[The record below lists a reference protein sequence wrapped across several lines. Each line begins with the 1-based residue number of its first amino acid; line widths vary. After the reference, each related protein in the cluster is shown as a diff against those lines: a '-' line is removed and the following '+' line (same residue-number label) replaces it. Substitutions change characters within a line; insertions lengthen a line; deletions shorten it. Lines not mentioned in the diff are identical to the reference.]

1 MIRTF
6 QIQRS
11 TLFWILFSA
20 VLGLVGVAYG
30 FSLRPEILPVEASP
44 HALSAAT
51 APQDGV
57 NRAEERARV
66 NKAYGK
72 LPLSFEENRGQ
83 ADSRVQFLSHGQGY
97 RVFVTT
103 TETILVLRQ
112 PPTLTSSLVENSA
125 AAYTGHADGAGE
137 MPPTVLTVR
146 LIGGNSEAPSEG
158 LEELPGK
165 VNYFIGNNPERWQKD
180 VRTYRKVVSSN
191 VYPGIDMVHRGYQ
204 RQLEYD
210 FVVAPGADPDDIRL
224 SFSGMQKMH
233 LDTGGD
239 LVLTTPAGEIRQH
252 KPYIYQEKAGVKQAV
267 AGGYVLKDRNEI
279 AFAVGSYD
287 ASLPLVLDPVL
298 AYSTYLGGNVNDEGR
313 GLAVDAAGNA
323 YIAGV
328 TASPSTFPRV
338 GGIPTV
344 NGGLDAFVS
353 KLNAVGDTLIYSTF
367 IGDEA
372 SESANAIAV
381 DDSGHAH
388 VTGFTRSP
396 NFPTTSGGY
405 RRVINAGNFSAF
417 VTRLN
422 ANGNALVYSTFLGGN
437 TTSPPGGF
445 VRQEGLGIAVDSTG
459 HSYVAGW
466 TTTADFPQLNAYQAS
481 NAGQIDAFL
490 TKLNTNAAGAASLI
504 YSTYLGGGGTDHG
517 IGIAVDSLGHAYVTG
532 RTDSGDGTAPFPTF
546 NAVQGTLAGGVDA
559 FVAKVDTMVSGVG
572 SLVYSTYL
580 GGGLTENP
588 NLPWPGGIA
597 VDSTG
602 HVYVTGS
609 TNSWSSSAIPFP
621 TTPDAYQATTVGVG
635 DLDAFL
641 TKLNPAGTGI
651 VYSTFFGGTGNDVGR
666 GVAVDSTGHAYLT
679 GEAGSNDFPNRN
691 AVQPVFGGGPVDAF
705 VAKIDTD
712 APGDASLLY
721 STFLGGSDAE
731 LGFGIALDSGG
742 NAYVTGKTNSAG
754 IATDGAY
761 QTSLGGAPGGALY
774 DAFVAKIEE
783 TPVVGLVSL
792 TLNPTSVT
800 GSKPSKAT
808 VALSNPAPAGGI
820 VVTLTSSDTNV
831 ATVPA
836 TTTIAAGQTS
846 RVVTVTTKAVAT
858 TTTVDISA
866 TYDGVTRTRT
876 LTVVAPALKSLAL
889 SPATFPGGCGASV
902 GKVTLSGK
910 APTGGLV
917 VSLTDTNPA
926 AVVPASVT
934 VPGGAVSA
942 TFTITAPAVSS
953 KQAGTVKATLD
964 GISKSKALTVRP
976 IGVLFLDLSP
986 NPVVGPNPVTGTV
999 TLECSAAPG
1008 AIGVT
1013 LSSSNAAVAAPD
1025 VNSLTIPFGS
1035 TTGSFTVTTA
1045 DVSAV
1050 SSAVIRATAG
1060 GVLKSRTLTV
1070 NP

>member
-1 MIRTF
+1 
-6 QIQRS
+6 
-11 TLFWILFSA
+11 
-20 VLGLVGVAYG
+20 
-30 FSLRPEILPVEASP
+30 
-44 HALSAAT
+44 
-51 APQDGV
+51 
-57 NRAEERARV
+57 
-66 NKAYGK
+66 
-72 LPLSFEENRGQ
+72 
-83 ADSRVQFLSHGQGY
+83 
-97 RVFVTT
+97 
-103 TETILVLRQ
+103 
-112 PPTLTSSLVENSA
+112 
-125 AAYTGHADGAGE
+125 
-137 MPPTVLTVR
+137 
-146 LIGGNSEAPSEG
+146 

-165 VNYFIGNNPERWQKD
+165 VNYFIGNNPERWRKD
-180 VRTYRKVVSSN
+180 LRTYRKVVSSN
-191 VYPGIDMVHRGYQ
+191 VYPGIDMVHRGNQ

-210 FVVAPGADPDDIRL
+210 FVVAPGADPGDIRL

-233 LDTGGD
+233 LDGGGD
-239 LVLTTPAGEIRQH
+239 LVLTTPAGEVRQH
-252 KPYIYQEKAGVKQAV
+252 KPYLYQEKAGVKQAV
-267 AGGYVLKDRNEI
+267 AGGYVLKGSNEI

-313 GLAVDAAGNA
+313 GIAVDAAGNA

-328 TASPSTFPRV
+328 TASPSTFPKV
-338 GGIPTV
+338 GGIPMV

-353 KLNAVGDTLIYSTF
+353 KLNAIGDTLIYSTF
-367 IGDEA
+367 LGDEA
-372 SESANAIAV
+372 SESADGIAV
-381 DDSGHAH
+381 DDSGHAY
-388 VTGFTRSP
+388 VTGYTRSP

-405 RRVINAGNFSAF
+405 RRVINAGNYSAF

-437 TTSPPGGF
+437 TTSPPGG
-445 VRQEGLGIAVDSTG
+445 VVQQEGLGIAVDSTG
-459 HSYVAGW
+459 HAYVTGW
-466 TTTADFPQLNAYQAS
+466 TTTVDFPLLNGYQGS
-481 NAGQIDAFL
+481 NSGQIDAFV
-490 TKLNTNAAGAASLI
+490 TKLNTSAAGPASLV
-504 YSTYLGGGGTDHG
+504 YSTYLGGGGIDHG
-517 IGIAVDSLGHAYVTG
+517 TGIAVDSLGHAYVTG
-532 RTDSGDGTAPFPTF
+532 RTDSGGTAPFPTF

-559 FVAKVDTMVSGVG
+559 FVAKVDTMVSGVS

-597 VDSTG
+597 VDSMG

-609 TNSWSSSAIPFP
+609 TNSWSSSATPFP

-641 TKLNPAGTGI
+641 TKLNPAGTAI

-679 GEAGSNDFPNRN
+679 GEAGSTDFPSRN
-691 AVQPVFGGGPVDAF
+691 AVQPVFGGGTTDAF
-705 VAKIDTD
+705 VAKLDTD
-712 APGDASLLY
+712 ASGDASLIS
-721 STFLGGSDAE
+721 STFLGSNHAE
-731 LGFGIALDSGG
+731 LGFGIALDSSG
-742 NAYVTGKTNSAG
+742 NAYITGKTNSAG

-761 QTSLGGAPGGALY
+761 QTSLGNAPGGALY

-783 TPVVGLVSL
+783 TPVVRLVSL
-792 TLNPTSVT
+792 TLNPNSVT

-820 VVTLTSSDTNV
+820 VVTLTSSDTSV

-876 LTVVAPALKSLAL
+876 LTVVAPVLKSLAL
-889 SPATFPGGCGASV
+889 SPAIFPGGCGTSV
-902 GKVTLSGK
+902 GKVTLTGK

-953 KQAGTVKATLD
+953 KQAGTVTATLD

-976 IGVLFLDLSP
+976 IGVLFLNLSP
-986 NPVVGPNPVTGTV
+986 NPVVGPNDVTGTV

-1008 AIGVT
+1008 AVVVT
-1013 LSSSNAAVAAPD
+1013 LSSSNAAVAAPA
-1025 VNSLTIPFGS
+1025 VSSITIPFGS

-1050 SSAVIRATAG
+1050 SSAVIKATAG
-1060 GVLKSRTLTV
+1060 GVSKSRTLTV